1 MKVTVFYDYICPFCY
16 ITSTNIEALSEEFDL
31 DIDWKGIEIHPEY
44 QSGGVKSSKT
54 LRSLK
59 ASEIIK
65 QTAGESGIPIILPG
79 FRTNSRLSLEAS
91 EFAKTRNLFKAMHK
105 ALYNAYFQDKK
116 NIGRLNIILE
126 LGETAGIDRIL
137 LEECLIG
144 RSMFEQ
150 IEVNKK
156 EAAEYGVLGVPT
168 VILGN
173 FPIHGNQTIDTL
185 RHIIRRAIE
194 RS

>member
-16 ITSTNIEALSEEFDL
+16 ITSTNIEALSDEFDL
-31 DIDWKGIEIHPEY
+31 DIDWKGIEIHAEY
-44 QSGGVKSSKT
+44 PTGGVKSSKT

-59 ASEIIK
+59 AAETIK
-65 QTAGESGIPIILPG
+65 QTAGESGIPFIPPG

-116 NIGRLNIILE
+116 NIGSLNIILE

-144 RSMFEQ
+144 RSMFGQ
-150 IEVNKK
+150 IEENKK

-168 VILGN
+168 VILGH

-185 RHIIRRAIE
+185 RHMIRRAIE